1 MQHTFDFHLPTS
13 IKFAN
18 RLLDDAGAY
27 IHRITEGRN
36 VLVVTDPGIRE
47 AGISTQ
53 VEKSLDKHGSNITVF
68 DQVEPNPKDSDCEE
82 GSELARRLKADLV
95 IAVGGGSV
103 IDSAKAIALLQNRE
117 GPLTNFI
124 GRENIEGEITP
135 LVAIPTTAGTGSEVT
150 RSAVITDTR
159 RKIKMTLKDIQLAPK
174 LALVDP
180 ETTYTLPPHL
190 TATTGMDALVH
201 AIEAYT
207 SQQANP
213 LSDAL
218 ALAAIENIYPALPAA
233 VHQGNN
239 TKARDAL
246 MAGSL
251 MAGIAF
257 SHADVGAVHCIA
269 EAIGSLYDTPHGAA
283 NSMFLPVVTA
293 FNAGYDPQRHAR
305 IALACG
311 LDTNGMTDDQ
321 SSRLMVNE
329 LERLSAKINIPRFA
343 DLDQADPTDFEYLAE
358 ISAAN
363 GSSPSNCRPVTKDD
377 YLKLLKEGYNRG
389 QEKQ

>member
-1 MQHTFDFHLPTS
+1 MRNTFDFHLPTI
-13 IKFAN
+13 IKFASG
-18 RLLDDAGAY
+18 LLEDAG
-27 IHRITEGRN
+27 IHVRRITEGRN
-36 VLVVTDPGIRE
+36 VLVITDPGIRK

-53 VEKSLDKHGSNITVF
+53 VEKSLEKHGANINVF
-68 DQVEPNPKDSDCEE
+68 ERVEPNPKDSDCEE
-82 GSELARRLKADLV
+82 GSEIARRLGANIIV
-95 IAVGGGSV
+95 AVGGGSV

-117 GPLTNFI
+117 GPLTSYAGQGI
-124 GRENIEGEITP
+124 DEGEVTP
-135 LVAIPTTAGTGSEVT
+135 MVAIPTTAGTGSEVT

-159 RKIKMTLKDIQLAPK
+159 RKIKMTLKDIRLAPK

-180 ETTYTLPPHL
+180 ETTYSLPPHL

-207 SQQANP
+207 CRQANP
-213 LSDAL
+213 LSDSL
-218 ALAAIENIYPALPAA
+218 ALAAIEKIYPALPAA
-233 VHQGNN
+233 VHQETD

-283 NSMFLPVVTA
+283 NSMFLPVITA

-305 IALACG
+305 IARACG
-311 LDTNGMTDDQ
+311 LDTSGMTDDQ
-321 SSRLMVNE
+321 SSRLLVNE

-389 QEKQ
+389 Q